1 MATSHGNDTLAELY
15 GGAALNDE
23 KRLGETK

>member
-1 MATSHGNDTLAELY
+1 MAANHGHITLAELY

-23 KRLGETK
+23 KRLEETK